1 METERIV
8 AAMRA
13 VLWAREHW
21 ALVLAVDVALFAAL
35 YGAVRLAAAGLGR
48 LADRGRLGWVFSLAR
63 LYRYALPYQ
72 MLVLLCLFTMAAYSA
87 CYMGRLALVRPLFD
101 GVFLSQAGSDS
112 WDVLKRLAVICLA
125 LAIPLGLLD
134 YAQEFLQKW
143 VMIRSMIDLR
153 RDLCRHM
160 LGLSLKFFHDR
171 KAGDLISRVTNDVSV
186 VQGAMTALFGDLVL
200 QPMMVVVGIG
210 IAAWYSWQLAVG
222 MFVLLPLIVLPVYA
236 LGKKMKVS
244 KRKTL
249 DRLGE
254 MTETM
259 NQMFGGIRV
268 VKAFRLESRML
279 AQFDERCR
287 EFVRRHMSLV
297 RAKALSSGFLE
308 LAQSAGIAGLVV
320 VGGWL
325 VINRKF
331 GLTGGSFAGFVLAWV
346 AVNRELKTISK
357 TFNIL
362 QESVAAC
369 DRVFELLD
377 THAEVE
383 DVGDAVECP
392 PIARGIE
399 FKGVG
404 FAYRDEPVLKDV
416 SISIRQGEVIA
427 IVGPTG
433 AGKSTLLDLMARYYD
448 PTEGAIEVDGV
459 DLRRM
464 ARPSLLSR
472 LAIVSQDTFLFH
484 TTIEENIRYG
494 RPQATMEEVRAA
506 AQAANIDDFIVTLP
520 EGYGSIVG
528 ERGAKLS
535 GGQRQRIAIARAI
548 LRDPQVLL
556 LDEATSALDSESEQ
570 AVQAALNRLMEG
582 RTVLVIAHRLSTV
595 QHANRILVL
604 EKGMVVEIG
613 THAELLDRMGLYSKL
628 YHLQFRETATRQYR
642 AVDTSKI
649 SDV

>member
-1 METERIV
+1 MER
-8 AAMRA
+8 
-13 VLWAREHW
+13 VLVVKRLLQWAQDHW
-21 ALVLAVDVALFAAL
+21 GLVLAADVALFAAL
-35 YGAVRLAAAGLGR
+35 YGGVRFAATGLAGL
-48 LADRGRLGWVFSLAR
+48 ASRGKLGWVFSLAR

-72 MLVLLCLFTMAAYSA
+72 KLVLLCLVAMGAYSA

-101 GVFLSQAGSDS
+101 EVFLSRATQES
-112 WDVLKRLAVICLA
+112 WGELKQLAVICLF
-125 LAIPLGLLD
+125 LSLPLGLLD
-134 YAQEFLQKW
+134 YAQEYLQRY
-143 VMIRSMIDLR
+143 VMVRSMVDMR
-153 RDLCRHM
+153 RDLCDHM
-160 LGLSLKFFHDR
+160 LGLSLRFFHDR

-186 VQGAMTALFGDLVL
+186 VQGAVTALFGDLIM
-200 QPMMVVVGIG
+200 QPMMVLVGIA
-210 IAAWYSWQLAVG
+210 IASWYSWQLSLAL
-222 MFVLLPLIVLPVYA
+222 FVLLPLIVWPVYA

-254 MTETM
+254 MTESM

-279 AQFDERCR
+279 GQFDERCR
-287 EFVRRHMSLV
+287 EFVKRNMSLV
-297 RAKALSSGFLE
+297 RAKALSAGFLE
-308 LAQSAGIAGLVV
+308 LAQSAAIVLLVLG
-320 VGGWL
+320 GGWL
-325 VINRKF
+325 VIHKKF

-346 AVNRELKTISK
+346 AVNRQIKTISK
-357 TFNIL
+357 MFNVL

-377 THAEVE
+377 TQAEVE
-383 DVGDAVECP
+383 DVVDAVDCP

-404 FAYRDEPVLKDV
+404 FAYRDEAVLKDV
-416 SISIRQGEVIA
+416 NISIRPGEVIA
-427 IVGPTG
+427 VVGPTG
-433 AGKSTLLDLMARYYD
+433 AGKSTLLDLLARYYD
-448 PTEGAIEVDGV
+448 PTEGTIEVDGV
-459 DLRRM
+459 DLRRVK
-464 ARPSLLSR
+464 RPSHLSR

-494 RPQATMEEVRAA
+494 RAEATMEEVRAA
-506 AQAANIDDFIVTLP
+506 AQAANIDDFIVTMP
-520 EGYGSIVG
+520 EGYASVVG

-595 QHANRILVL
+595 QHASRILVL
-604 EKGMVVEIG
+604 DKGCVVEVG
-613 THAELLDRMGLYSKL
+613 THTELLDKMGLYSKL

-642 AVDTSKI
+642 GTDTSKI